1 MNKFLRII
9 INLII
14 LGVIIFFFRV
24 PLQNLWVNSFNY
36 YFPCKQPITYSIG
49 TFDTRFGITQQDFI
63 SAMKDA
69 ETIWEKPI
77 SRDLFAFSSA
87 GNLKVNLIYDARQK
101 TTIQLQKMGIVVK
114 DNRESYDALKIKYD
128 TIRGSYSEQKVE
140 FEARIE
146 AFDIRRKAYESEVI
160 SANKHGGVNKE
171 TYNRLN
177 IEKEYLQGENAE
189 ILLMQDNLNITV
201 NDINTLSSA
210 LNQLATDLN
219 IDVNKFNTV
228 GDSLGEEFNE
238 GLYKSDSSGQEID
251 VFQFENRTKLIRVLA
266 HELGHA
272 LGLDHVDDPKAIM
285 YRLNNGINEKLT
297 DTDIVELKTLC
308 GVE

>member
-14 LGVIIFFFRV
+14 FGVIIFFFRV

-36 YFPCKQPITYSIG
+36 YFPCRQPITYSIG

-77 SRDLFAFSSA
+77 SEDLFAFSST
-87 GNLKVNLIYDARQK
+87 GNLKVNLIYDDRQK

-114 DNRESYDALKIKYD
+114 DNRESYDALKTKYD
-128 TIRGSYSEQKVE
+128 TIRGSYSEQKVL

-146 AFDIRRKAYESEVI
+146 AFDIRREAYESEVI

-171 TYNRLN
+171 IYNRLN
-177 IEKEYLQGENAE
+177 IEKEYLQTENAE
-189 ILLMQDNLNITV
+189 ILLMQNGLNTMVDNV
-201 NDINTLSSA
+201 NTLAEA
-210 LNQLATDLN
+210 LNQLAISLN
-219 IDVNKFNTV
+219 IDVKKFNTV
-228 GDSLGEEFNE
+228 GGSLGEEFNE
-238 GLYKSDSSGQEID
+238 GLYKSDTNGQEID
-251 VFQFENRTKLIRVLA
+251 IFQFENRTKLVRVLA

-272 LGLDHVDDPKAIM
+272 LGLGHVEDPKAIM
-285 YRLNNGINEKLT
+285 YRLNNGVNEKLT
-297 DTDIVELKTLC
+297 DIDIIELKTLC